1 LIYQG
6 FSAPHGCPKNI
17 FRQNPL
23 HPPFSFSF
31 IIDTFPSKEKRKKN
45 DFNEKEAALA
55 VQRSTFRQTR
65 FPTDLAKE

>member
-1 LIYQG
+1 MT
-6 FSAPHGCPKNI
+6 
-17 FRQNPL
+17 PL
-23 HPPFSFSF
+23 HHTKRAFFDQVPGKAPNGNAPFSFSF